1 MESENDWNL
10 EIIILHVCTN
20 SRQVCRC
27 LFFSHSMFS
36 EDSVVKLVCLS
47 YEKRENDTWSLR
59 YSPIL
64 HAKEIRILATMLSA
78 KFVVKMAGG
87 QLFDSWMCFIQEKL
101 SNVHQIRYWVPSVDY
116 MDDFLQP

>member
-1 MESENDWNL
+1 M
-10 EIIILHVCTN
+10 
-20 SRQVCRC
+20 
-27 LFFSHSMFS
+27 
-36 EDSVVKLVCLS
+36 VKLVCLS